1 MALKIKDI
9 VRKEKTVTLDLG
21 DGDEL
26 ELTYNPYKFN
36 KEFYESLT
44 AVEDDKLYHVVADN
58 IKGWNITDD
67 DGEAMPVSF
76 EFVKTLPLALLQQMW
91 VGVLKDAQSFDPKLI
106 SAA

>member
-1 MALKIKDI
+1 MAALKISNI

-26 ELTYNPYKFN
+26 ELTYNPYTFD
-36 KEFYESLT
+36 KEFYEKLT

-58 IKGWNITDD
+58 IKAWNIADD
-67 DGEAMPVSF
+67 DGAVIPVTF

-91 VGVLKDAQSFDPKLI
+91 VGVLKDAQSFDPKLK
-106 SAA
+106 